1 VPVSR
6 ELLLSIFGSFPTGV
20 VIVATLDEK
29 GAPKGLLCQAYVG
42 LSVEPPL
49 MLIAI
54 DKSSRTLAAV
64 QHHRA
69 FVINF
74 LSEAAADVARVF
86 ASKSDE
92 KFRDVP
98 WKPSPEAGGAP
109 ILFDL
114 SIAFAACRVTQM
126 IEAGDHWI
134 FIASVEAGEVIGGNP
149 LIYWRRTYAAWPEKK
164 AALPAKG
171 TG

>member
-1 VPVSR
+1 MAVGR

-20 VIVATLDEK
+20 VIVTTLDRE
-29 GAPKGLLCQAYVG
+29 GAPKGLLCQAYIG

-69 FVINF
+69 LVINF
-74 LSEAAADVARVF
+74 LNEHAADVARLF

-92 KFRDVP
+92 KFRDVR
-98 WKPSPEAGGAP
+98 WTASSVARGAP
-109 ILFDL
+109 ILSDL
-114 SIAFAACRVTQM
+114 SIAFAECRVTEM

-134 FIASVEAGEVIGGNP
+134 FIASVDGGAVIGGTP
-149 LIYWRRTYAAWPEKK
+149 LIYWRRTYAAWPER
-164 AALPAKG
+164 PS
-171 TG
+171 